1 MNFDKFYKSEQIN
14 LLIFEEINE
23 FKNDYENR
31 VMYLS
36 LQEAVVELKPKR
48 QWLADTYSL
57 LKHCDTSEFTD
68 QHSYLSRWFCFTF
81 APLST
86 LVREIDFL
94 ILDETLPEPDIK
106 YEDWANDAL
115 HLLRANWGKPENF
128 QIKNFEA
135 WALYDAE
142 VKPLEHIKPIK
153 GSCFEEAERI
163 ASNWCFLRKHGAKWD
178 QNWRELIHIYNAF
191 AAHYEPIATALDER
205 LIKKYPELKRWS
217 KDWVREIPDRENWE
231 NGLTLCRLHK
241 NEPRI
246 LIKEMSDG
254 SERHCSDTEFVEY
267 LRNKETKTYSNLT
280 PPNTTT
286 ESMTTSKLA
295 ILEAGF
301 AGIKEIKRPAEK
313 RLALL
318 DLSKQLQLPQGELS
332 KLIQELSFEKSQLN
346 NQFET
351 FDSVMSADIDQE
363 LIVDKLIMSGTIS
376 MVAAESGTGKSSLIY
391 QIMESVSTGSP
402 LFDMFPTKQCNVHV
416 IQVDESYVNA
426 RRKWQRMQLKPDP
439 SKVSFCWE
447 WSPTQMEEL
456 EQKIVTKNI
465 GLCFMDSFGK
475 LFGASGDMNTIEA
488 GYYMYELNNLAAKTG
503 CAFVVAHHLKK
514 DQSKHKKDQPRI
526 PTLGDFFGSGY
537 IIAGV
542 RDAWGL
548 WQKGEDTDGTPLYG
562 LRYLKDNSGLID
574 KGWTFN
580 LSGCLESQRFHLL
593 GNKGGLDELEE
604 RKNIRSKLQLLLK
617 SRTPDWLS
625 VEQLHDGICTK
636 KTFTG
641 MGDKVDIKSVKKELL
656 GLVDDAARTGIERTA
671 VKSEC
676 RGRPRYKYRFVC

>member
-1 MNFDKFYKSEQIN
+1 MKNNNFQNYDPID
-14 LLIFEEINE
+14 LLIEERTFQEIRK
-23 FKNDYENR
+23 FKKEYDTR
-31 VMYLS
+31 LKTLS
-36 LQEAVVELKPKR
+36 LKDGVKELRPKKD
-48 QWLADTYSL
+48 WIKNTYSV
-57 LKHCDTSEFTD
+57 
-68 QHSYLSRWFCFTF
+68 LSRYYTDDKSLFNDNQIYHANWFRDTF
-81 APLST
+81 HPLGR
-86 LVREIDFL
+86 LVRELDYSFVDDLIPDPIVSIDQ
-94 ILDETLPEPDIK
+94 
-106 YEDWANDAL
+106 WCNDAL
-115 HLLRANWGKPENF
+115 YLLRSNWGESNNF
-128 QIKNFEA
+128 KILNGDPVDVSKLGNFSTPKQVIGKCYDQANQIYN
-135 WALYDAE
+135 
-142 VKPLEHIKPIK
+142 
-153 GSCFEEAERI
+153 
-163 ASNWCFLRKHGAKWD
+163 NWFYVDRSGQEWELR
-178 QNWRELIHIYNAF
+178 WRECIHIYRVF
-191 AAHYEPIATALDER
+191 MAHFDPEHKLENSW
-205 LIKKYPELKRWS
+205 LLSKYPELTEWANRP
-217 KDWVREIPDRENWE
+217 EIIPDKEE
-231 NGLTLCRLHK
+231 FEAGLKLNQIYQNK
-241 NEPRI
+241 PRI
-246 LIKEMSDG
+246 LKKIMSNG
-254 SERHCSDTEFVEY
+254 TEVIATDTEHLNWIKNDKPTHINPV
-267 LRNKETKTYSNLT
+267 
-280 PPNTTT
+280 
-286 ESMTTSKLA
+286 ESMTNSKLE

-301 AGIKEIKRPAEK
+301 AAIKDIKRPAEK

-318 DLSKQLQLPQGELS
+318 DLSKKLQLPQGELS
-332 KLIQELSFEKSQLN
+332 KLIQELSIEKSQVN

-351 FDSVMSADIDQE
+351 FSSVMNADLEQE
-363 LIVDKLIMSGTIS
+363 VLVDKLIMSGTIS

-402 LFDMFPTKQCNVHV
+402 LFDMFTTKQCNVHV

-456 EQKIVTKNI
+456 EQKIITKNI

-488 GYYMYELNNLAAKTG
+488 GYYMYELNNIAAKTG

-514 DQSKHKKDQPRI
+514 DQSKHKKDSQPRI
-526 PTLGDFFGSGY
+526 PSLGDFFGSSY

-604 RKNIRSKLQLLLK
+604 RQNIKSKLHLLLK

-625 VEQLHDGICTK
+625 VEQLHEGICTK

-656 GLVDDAARTGIERTA
+656 ALVDDAARTGIERMA
-671 VKSEC
+671 VKSEN
-676 RGRPRYKYRFVC
+676 RGRPRYKYRYVC